1 MALNTLMA
9 TADHLMIQSVAASTR
24 GKYASYIKVYHHFCS
39 RFSLQSFPVLE
50 STLIP
55 FATHLSAC
63 ISHKSIK
70 AHLSAIKYAAD
81 IQGHGFQFAPMCR
94 LYRLMRGIKR
104 AQGRKFKKPP
114 RKPITPSLLEIIG
127 ANLWNSSFLYEDKL
141 MLWAAM
147 LTAFFGFLRVSEYT
161 SKLVRSYDPTSTL
174 CYKDVGTDVGSN
186 MAVVHIKA
194 SKTDPFQNGMSIELY
209 ANKSLL
215 CPVEALARFIAVH
228 PTRSGPMFT
237 WQDGRFLTRKHV
249 NTTLQRLKPSHLTD
263 MSSHSFRIGA
273 ATTAAAAG
281 CPRWLIQTLGR
292 WTSNCFKDYIR
303 VPKETLARVSNS
315 LATTRSDAP
324 TFDPDNIDPAV

>member
-1 MALNTLMA
+1 
-9 TADHLMIQSVAASTR
+9 
-24 GKYASYIKVYHHFCS
+24 
-39 RFSLQSFPVLE
+39 
-50 STLIP
+50 
-55 FATHLSAC
+55 
-63 ISHKSIK
+63 
-70 AHLSAIKYAAD
+70 
-81 IQGHGFQFAPMCR
+81 
-94 LYRLMRGIKR
+94 
-104 AQGRKFKKPP
+104 
-114 RKPITPSLLEIIG
+114 
-127 ANLWNSSFLYEDKL
+127 
-141 MLWAAM
+141 
-147 LTAFFGFLRVSEYT
+147 
-161 SKLVRSYDPTSTL
+161 
-174 CYKDVGTDVGSN
+174 